1 MYQGHTKEATIILEA
16 VASHDLWI
24 WHAFFGMPGSHNDI
38 NVLQRSPVFKR
49 LCNGESPPCNYT
61 VNGRDYNMGY
71 YLADGI
77 YPQWAAF
84 VKTISEPRGNKQ
96 IHFATMQEAA
106 RKDVE
111 RAFGVL
117 QARWGIV
124 RSAAMMWESETLWQ
138 LMTCCVILHN
148 MIVED
153 EGEGVAQ
160 TNDFEAPGEQV
171 EIPEDQDAAQLQ
183 NFLQMHQN
191 LRNHQVHTQLLN
203 DLVEHMWIHN
213 GNQGGNA

>member
-16 VASHDLWI
+16 VASHDLWV
-24 WHAFFGMPGSHNDI
+24 WHAFFGMSGSHNDI

-49 LCNGESPPCNYT
+49 LCNGESPPCNYI

-84 VKTISEPRGNKQ
+84 VKTISEPRGNKH

-124 RSAAMMWESETLWQ
+124 RGAAIMWESETLWR
-138 LMTCCVILHN
+138 LKTCCVILHN

-153 EGEGVAQ
+153 EGDGVAQ

-171 EIPEDQDAAQLQ
+171 KIPKNQDATQFM

-191 LRNHQVHTQLLN
+191 L
-203 DLVEHMWIHN
+203 
-213 GNQGGNA
+213 